1 METRVIRISRKINP
15 CLKCICKKESNKY
28 APNGRSYGIMEEK
41 IVKIKSNLKY
51 VLNELKCLNKLA
63 FAGATCMMS
72 DAIQVK
78 AGTIFISRTAGTD
91 IGEKVSALF
100 LAQTIIS
107 TTAFVVAQGI
117 TIGMNALCSQA
128 YGAGNHKL
136 VGTYFMRALMIASL
150 TCFPLCSLW
159 ISVKPIV
166 YYLTGDLM
174 LADGAGR
181 YTVIFCF
188 GYPAYIF
195 YRLAIGYLQSQN
207 IIYPIVAIMI
217 VGNIFNVC
225 LQYLFVVVVPLEI
238 SGVAVAYVIS
248 TNAIA
253 LCTFIYIRMTGVH
266 RMNITG
272 WSISFLSGW
281 YHFLKYGS
289 SCVLQIFLGMI
300 IVRIVPIVLIGFIL
314 KDTQQLA
321 LVGILNTIWFIFTC
335 ISTGYGMGATVRIG
349 NLLGENKLSD
359 AKKAT
364 VISIIYIIAL
374 DCFFII
380 GTFSLASPL
389 SYLFTSVEDMREQI
403 ELGIRI
409 VSFANIGPI
418 IIVIRGI
425 LNACCLQVYATVIQF
440 VCTYLIACPLA
451 AIGAYYVVWRAAGYI
466 VILSVGYDMAIVIEI
481 LVLYFYNWDK
491 VRSLVSLNTTE
502 MEQQSANDQLS
513 TMNIFSHSRKIFLV
527 FRYLTFLSFG
537 ILLFVPVSIYTQLT
551 K

>member
-1 METRVIRISRKINP
+1 
-15 CLKCICKKESNKY
+15 
-28 APNGRSYGIMEEK
+28 MEEK
-41 IVKIKSNLKY
+41 IVKIQSNLKY
-51 VLNELKCLNKLA
+51 GLKELKYLNKLA
-63 FAGATCMMS
+63 FAGASCMLS

-78 AGTIFISRTAGTD
+78 TGTIFISRTADTD
-91 IGEKVSALF
+91 IDEKVSALF
-100 LAQTIIS
+100 LAQTICI
-107 TTAFVVAQGI
+107 TAFVVTQGI
-117 TIGMNALCSQA
+117 TIGMNTLCSQA

-207 IIYPIVAIMI
+207 IIYPIVVIMI

-253 LCTFIYIRMTGVH
+253 LCAFIYIRMTGVH

-289 SCVLQIFLGMI
+289 SCALQLLIGATI
-300 IVRIVPIVLIGFIL
+300 ARIVPIVLIGFIL

-321 LVGILNTIWFIFTC
+321 LVGILNIIWFIFTC

-403 ELGIRI
+403 EFGIRI
-409 VSFANIGPI
+409 VSFANNASILLA
-418 IIVIRGI
+418 IRGI

-440 VCTYLIACPLA
+440 ICTFLIACPLA
-451 AIGAYYVVWRAAGYI
+451 AVFAYYVAWRAAGYI
-466 VILSVGYDMAIVIEI
+466 FILSVGYDMATVVEI

-491 VRSLVSLNTTE
+491 ILQNVLLNTTE
-502 MEQQSANDQLS
+502 MEQQSSVDQLS
-513 TMNIFSHSRKIFLV
+513 TMNNYYLSGKIFLV
-527 FRYLTFLSFG
+527 FRYLSLLLFG
-537 ILLFVPVSIYTQLT
+537 ILLFVTVSVALSQLNELSLLN
-551 K
+551 